1 MDSGVRA
8 GQLRIVAQG
17 HLHRADRFYLVL
29 REHHTSGLPRDCRWL
44 HFWEVLMDGQVAVWG
59 EQTISSDRLVSE
71 TEGTP

>member
-29 REHHTSGLPRDCRWL
+29 REHHGSVTPEGRWL

-59 EQTISSDRLVSE
+59 EQTISCDTLVDDCE
-71 TEGTP
+71 TR